1 MHLHEPVAGH
11 LDLAR
16 GVGQRVEHIGTL
28 GLDGVAL
35 VEHDVRAR
43 REIAQHVAQTV
54 AHGAVFDRR
63 AAKQVELVE
72 LGIALHAV
80 LRHVEQPVHRLDERV
95 LAAALAADEAQVHA
109 REPVGKAARE
119 RAEAVR
125 LHIAHRRIGHQ
136 LGVFRQGEHLREH
149 AQDDRLRHR
158 LLEQIL
164 GARSQRFRG
173 RAAARGR
180 AVDGRAHRAAER
192 VAAAVFGEKAPDVR
206 CAAVA
211 RLARGIAQG
220 RDPRPH
226 GRGAQQ
232 RRERLRGRCHDADAR
247 KRVAR
252 RRFGQAAHGQRLA
265 LDAAEHDLRPRMAL
279 LRAERAQEVEL
290 HRCFQIAAAADGGLK
305 LPGKMHIGF
314 RLSQLPRVAPQGKP
328 LALPW

>member
-16 GVGQRVEHIGTL
+16 GVGQRVEHVGAF

-35 VEHDVRAR
+35 VEHDIRAR
-43 REIAQHVAQTV
+43 SQIAQHIAQAI
-54 AHGAVFDRR
+54 AHGSVFDRR
-63 AAKQVELVE
+63 SAEQVELVE

-125 LHIAHRRIGHQ
+125 LHIAHRRVRHQ

-158 LLEQIL
+158 LLEQVL
-164 GARSQRFRG
+164 GARSQRLRG
-173 RAAARGR
+173 RAPARSS
-180 AVDGRAHRAAER
+180 AVNSCAHRTAER

-206 CAAVA
+206 RVAVA
-211 RLARGIAQG
+211 RLARGVAQR
-220 RDPRPH
+220 RDPRTH
-226 GRGAQQ
+226 GRRAQQ
-232 RRERLRGRCHDADAR
+232 RRERL
-247 KRVAR
+247 
-252 RRFGQAAHGQRLA
+252 
-265 LDAAEHDLRPRMAL
+265 
-279 LRAERAQEVEL
+279 
-290 HRCFQIAAAADGGLK
+290 
-305 LPGKMHIGF
+305 
-314 RLSQLPRVAPQGKP
+314 
-328 LALPW
+328 